1 MAILKH
7 THPDKYL
14 RQYLDGQIPM
24 GLDIGSSLLDQ
35 HLRFKRGQ
43 MNFVLGLDNVGKTYV
58 MLWYFLC
65 LSVRH
70 NLKWCIWSGEN
81 KPYIQFRQLMQM
93 LSGMDIKELSDDE
106 LKHYKGLIN
115 NWFEFIDVSKMYNHK
130 QLLDIFKKSDAD
142 GFLIDP
148 LTGLNHDRRING
160 FDRNY
165 IISNEIREYCNQ
177 TRKTVYI
184 ALHPVTEAARNKYP
198 KEHELAGHVQIPH
211 RSMAEGGQAF
221 ANRADDFIVIHRYVQ
236 HEYHRYTTLIEVSK
250 VKDTETGGSPTIM
263 DYPIRL
269 DFNYG
274 KGFKIGLDEPIKDWR
289 DSQQV
294 NNTMKPNNNFESA
307 KAGLIDNSIFDTPD
321 DLPF

>member
-1 MAILKH
+1 MILKDGH
-7 THPDKYL
+7 ADKYL
-14 RQYLDGQIPM
+14 KQYMDGLIPM
-24 GLDIGSSLLDQ
+24 GLDIGSSLMDQ

-43 MNFVLGLDNVGKTYV
+43 MNFVLGLDNVGKTFV
-58 MLWYFLC
+58 VLWYFLS

-70 NLKWCIWSGEN
+70 DLKWCIWSGEN

-93 LSGMDIKELSDDE
+93 LSGKDIKELTE
-106 LKHYKGLIN
+106 EEREHYKSLIN
-115 NWFEFIDVSKMYNHK
+115 NWFKFIDVNKMYNHRDLIK
-130 QLLDIFKKSDAD
+130 IFKESDAD

-165 IISNEIREYCNQ
+165 IISNEMRKFCNA

-198 KEHELAGHVQIPH
+198 KGHELEGHVQIPH

-236 HEYHRYTTLIEVSK
+236 HQHHRYTTLMEVSK
-250 VKDTETGGSPTIM
+250 VKDTETGGQPTVM
-263 DYPIRL
+263 GYPIRL

-274 KGFKIGLDEPIKDWR
+274 KGFKIGLDNPLEDWRQSQIKD
-289 DSQQV
+289 S
-294 NNTMKPNNNFESA
+294 MIKPNEKFESA
-307 KAGLIDNSIFDTPD
+307 KDSLIDNSIFEQED